1 MCVCVCVCVC
11 VCMGGVL
18 VGKNNTNIRSRRSSR
33 TPPPS
38 PSRHPISC
46 HHVMGRFKTQC
57 NQLRELIDK
66 SQSVLCEK
74 IDKNSLNKDF
84 FKISSEVKCVTFLKR
99 KSHTNL
105 DLLMTFDRVTLG

>member
-1 MCVCVCVCVC
+1 MCVCVGR
-11 VCMGGVL
+11 GGVL
-18 VGKNNTNIRSRRSSR
+18 VGKNNTYIRSRRKSR

-46 HHVMGRFKTQC
+46 HYVMGRFKTEC

-74 IDKNSLNKDF
+74 KIDKNSLNKDF
-84 FKISSEVKCVTFLKR
+84 FKISSGVKCVTFLKR
-99 KSHTNL
+99 KSHTHL
-105 DLLMTFDRVTLG
+105 DLLMSFDRVTLG